1 MKPEYTYALKQLT
14 VAAAA
19 SSEDIRKDALWRAGS
34 DLNLLP
40 EDKAA
45 QTGQRDLTPEEEKE
59 LANQI
64 RLTLSQS

>member
-1 MKPEYTYALKQLT
+1 MKTEHTYALQQLS
-14 VAAAA
+14 VATTAPCE
-19 SSEDIRKDALWRAGS
+19 STRKDALWRAGS
-34 DLNLLP
+34 NLNLLP